1 MGHAAVFDRELSAF
15 GAEIVAEGTALLQEV
30 ALDAL
35 RGVVFG
41 TPVGQ
46 PRLWKRKAP
55 KGYVGGYHRAQWQ
68 LSSGQPAEGQVARR
82 SAGEVLSD
90 GESAAAGVELGETA
104 WITNNGPAITRLE
117 FAGHSSQAREG
128 WVRAVVERIRSKYD
142 LRG

>member
-15 GAEIVAEGTALLQEV
+15 GVEIVEEGTRLLQEV
-30 ALDAL
+30 TIDTL

-41 TPVGQ
+41 NPVGQ

-68 LSSGQPAEGQVARR
+68 VSSGQPAEGQVARR
-82 SAGEVLSD
+82 SPQEVLSD
-90 GESAAAGVELGETA
+90 AESAGLELGETA

-117 FAGHSSQAREG
+117 FDGHSSQAREG
-128 WVRAVVERIRSKYD
+128 WVRAVVERIRAKYD
-142 LRG
+142 LRN

>member
-15 GAEIVAEGTALLQEV
+15 GAEIVAEGAALLQEV
-30 ALDAL
+30 ALDTL

-55 KGYVGGYHRAQWQ
+55 KGYVGGFHRGQWQ
-68 LSSGQPAEGQVARR
+68 VSSGQPAEGQVARR
-82 SAGEVLSD
+82 SGQEVISD
-90 GESAAAGVELGETA
+90 AESAGLELGETA

-128 WVRAVVERIRSKYD
+128 WVRAVVERIRAKYD
-142 LRG
+142 LRS